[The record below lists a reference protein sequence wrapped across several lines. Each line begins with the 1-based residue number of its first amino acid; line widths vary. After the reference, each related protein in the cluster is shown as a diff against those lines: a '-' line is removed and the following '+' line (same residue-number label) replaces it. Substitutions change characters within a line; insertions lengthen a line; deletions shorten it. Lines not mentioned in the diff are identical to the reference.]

1 MQMCR
6 LVSDYRVWTGTVESE
21 IQIRKGKSVRELRV
35 WVCVL
40 LLSLLL
46 FLLCLCLHVIILS
59 GLLRCN
65 NVSIIYCT
73 KCNVNV
79 WRLFIT
85 MVTVGMQEYVFYLLL
100 MCSYCCWQQ
109 YVHSKRCH
117 GNSALV
123 RFIIIKQFYVAVVS
137 ITDLRSMY
145 NSKY

>member
-1 MQMCR
+1 
-6 LVSDYRVWTGTVESE
+6 LVSDYKVWTGTVGSE
-21 IQIRKGKSVRELRV
+21 IRIRKGKSVRELRV

-40 LLSLLL
+40 LLLLL
-46 FLLCLCLHVIILS
+46 FLLCLYLHVIILS
-59 GLLRCN
+59 GLLRRN
-65 NVSIIYCT
+65 NVPIIHCT
-73 KCNVNV
+73 QYNVNV
-79 WRLFIT
+79 WRLCIT

-137 ITDLRSMY
+137 ITVLRSMY